1 MTTTMMMKTKMT
13 MMMMIMMM
21 MMMTN
26 KRIKILAELLRAN
39 RAQRSIVGKEM
50 W

>member
-1 MTTTMMMKTKMT
+1 MMTTMMMMKTKM
-13 MMMMIMMM
+13 IPMM

-39 RAQRSIVGKEM
+39 RAQRSIVGKKM

>member
-1 MTTTMMMKTKMT
+1 MMTTMMMMKTKM
-13 MMMMIMMM
+13 ILMM

-39 RAQRSIVGKEM
+39 RAQRSIVGKKM

>member
-1 MTTTMMMKTKMT
+1 MMTTMMMMKTKM
-13 MMMMIMMM
+13 ILMM

-39 RAQRSIVGKEM
+39 RAQRSIVCKKM
-50 W
+50 C

>member
-1 MTTTMMMKTKMT
+1 MMTTMMMMKTKM
-13 MMMMIMMM
+13 ILMM

-39 RAQRSIVGKEM
+39 RAQRSIVYKKM

>member
-1 MTTTMMMKTKMT
+1 MTTMMMMKTKM
-13 MMMMIMMM
+13 ILMM

-39 RAQRSIVGKEM
+39 RAQRSIVGKKM